1 MELLITGVTGQL
13 GYEALQVAQTRG
25 LDAYGASRADFSL
38 AEKGAA
44 RDFILQHRPQ
54 MILHAAAYTAVDKAE
69 DEKELAYQVNAEAAG
84 EIAQAAQEVGAKVL
98 YVSTDYVFPGTGT
111 DFYAVDD
118 PKGPLNVYGA
128 SKLAGEEA
136 VQKACAQ
143 HFIVR
148 ISWVFGENGKNF
160 IKTML
165 HLADTH
171 SKLTVVNDQIGSP
184 TYVGD
189 LAPLLLTML
198 TIKKYGTYHATN
210 EGVTSWAG
218 FAREIFRQAGKSVCV
233 EDIRSEERPSKAQ
246 RPKNSRMSKQSLDEA
261 GFERL
266 PRWEDALARFL
277 GNLQD

>member
-13 GYEALQVAQTRG
+13 GHEALHVAQKCG
-25 LDAYGASRADFSL
+25 LDVYGASRADFSL

-44 RDFILQHRPQ
+44 RAFILQHRPQ

-69 DEKELAYQVNAEAAG
+69 EEQELAYQVNAEAAG

-111 DFYAVDD
+111 NFYAVDD
-118 PKGPLNVYGA
+118 PKGALNVYGA

-136 VQKACAQ
+136 VKKACAQ
-143 HFIVR
+143 YFIVR

-171 SKLTVVNDQIGSP
+171 PTLTVVNDQIGSP

-189 LAPLLLTML
+189 FVPLLLTML
-198 TIKKYGTYHATN
+198 TTKKYGTYHATN

-233 EDIRSEERPSKAQ
+233 KDIRSEERPSKAQ
-246 RPKNSRMSKQSLDEA
+246 RSKNSRMSKQSLDDA
-261 GFERL
+261 GFKRL

-277 GNLQD
+277 ENLQG